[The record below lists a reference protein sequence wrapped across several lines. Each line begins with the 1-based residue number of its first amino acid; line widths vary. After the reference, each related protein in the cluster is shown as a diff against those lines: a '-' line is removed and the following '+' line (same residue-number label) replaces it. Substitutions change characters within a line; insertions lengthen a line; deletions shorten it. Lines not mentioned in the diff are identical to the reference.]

1 MLEYNHNIYKKEYCM
16 KFLSVLAFFVCFPV
30 LSYANNLMDNEK
42 TTNNGQIKPYASLK
56 LGYSNTGI
64 KISEPTNKSFT
75 NNTFSFN
82 PAIGLQ
88 FDGKLLETFSFRV
101 EAEYLRNMSGDS
113 SNWTIKRQWQTGV
126 TPPYTNHYETR
137 KASINTNIEGLLL
150 NTYADLDIMQIIN
163 PYVVFGLG
171 YGKLSQEN
179 QLIVD
184 TFHDSPIV
192 NSDSTEY
199 VTYSEK
205 HSKYNMF
212 WQLSLGVSYDITNE
226 ISLNAEYRHIN
237 YGSLKLYGLEY
248 KYVANQ
254 FLVGARYMF

>member
-1 MLEYNHNIYKKEYCM
+1 M
-16 KFLSVLAFFVCFPV
+16 KLLPIFIFLLCFPV
-30 LSYANNLMDNEK
+30 LVFADSTDNKNMVEQSVQNK
-42 TTNNGQIKPYASLK
+42 SYASLK
-56 LGYSNTGI
+56 LGYNSVGI
-64 KISEPTNKSFT
+64 EISKPTNKDFT

-88 FDGKLLETFSFRV
+88 IDDKLLETFSFRV
-101 EAEYLRNMSGDS
+101 EAEYFRNTSGDS
-113 SNWTIKRQWQTGV
+113 SEWTIQRRWQTGI

-150 NTYADLDIMQIIN
+150 NTYADFDVMQIIS

-171 YGKLSQEN
+171 YGKLEQEN

-184 TFHDSPIV
+184 TFHDSPVV

-205 HSKYNMF
+205 HSKYNMV
-212 WQLSLGVSYDITNE
+212 WQIGLGVSYDITDKMLL
-226 ISLNAEYRHIN
+226 SAEFRHVD
-237 YGSLKLYGLEY
+237 YGSLKLYGLDY

-254 FLVGARYMF
+254 FLVGARYLF

>member
-1 MLEYNHNIYKKEYCM
+1 M
-16 KFLSVLAFFVCFPV
+16 KLLPIFIFLLCFPI
-30 LSYANNLMDNEK
+30 LSYANNTGDKSTLQEEIQNTK
-42 TTNNGQIKPYASLK
+42 IKPYASLK
-56 LGYSNTGI
+56 IGYSNTGI

-88 FDGKLLETFSFRV
+88 FDDKFIETFSFRV
-101 EAEYLRNMSGDS
+101 EAEYLRNTSGDS
-113 SNWTIKRQWQTGV
+113 SNWTIQREWQTGV

-150 NTYADLDIMQIIN
+150 NTYADFDVMQIISS
-163 PYVVFGLG
+163 YAVFGLG
-171 YGKLSQEN
+171 YGELEQEN

-184 TFHDSPIV
+184 TFHDSPVV

-212 WQLSLGVSYDITNE
+212 WQIGLGVSFDVTE
-226 ISLNAEYRHIN
+226 KLSLNAEYRYIN
-237 YGSLKLYGLEY
+237 YGSLKLYDLEY
-248 KYVANQ
+248 KYIANK
-254 FLVGARYMF
+254 FLVGAKYLF

>member
-1 MLEYNHNIYKKEYCM
+1 M
-16 KFLSVLAFFVCFPV
+16 KLLPLSIFLLCFPI
-30 LSYANNLMDNEK
+30 LSYADNTKQETQNIK
-42 TTNNGQIKPYASLK
+42 IKPYASLK
-56 LGYSNTGI
+56 LGYSDMGI
-64 KISEPTNKSFT
+64 KISKPTSKDFT

-88 FDGKLLETFSFRV
+88 FDDKLLETFSFRL
-101 EAEYLRNMSGDS
+101 EGEYLRNTSGDS
-113 SNWTIKRQWQTGV
+113 SNWTIQRQWQTGV

-150 NTYADLDIMQIIN
+150 NTYADFDVMQIIS
-163 PYVVFGLG
+163 PYAVFGLG
-171 YGKLSQEN
+171 YGKLEQEN

-184 TFHDSPIV
+184 TFHDSPVV

-212 WQLSLGVSYDITNE
+212 WQIGLGVSFDVTE
-226 ISLNAEYRHIN
+226 KLSLNAEYRHIN
-237 YGSLKLYGLEY
+237 YGSLKLYALEY
-248 KYVANQ
+248 KYVAKQ
-254 FLVGARYMF
+254 FLVGAKYLF